1 MRFRLCGLEKVEI
14 EIRLNAAMIRPC
26 GMLKEGVKS
35 DDMVVWPE
43 NKGPLAGRCPECKV
57 GKLVLWYGD
66 RIYRVYKC
74 VNCGMIFDRKGLV
87 DVVENNEVKK
97 IVDRVFGELGL
108 ESVDLRAFMIVV
120 NKVCVD
126 ELKGRVPKLRR
137 DDFVKWG
144 YVVEGSRVRRK

>member
-1 MRFRLCGLEKVEI
+1 M
-14 EIRLNAAMIRPC
+14 A
-26 GMLKEGVKS
+26 
-35 DDMVVWPE
+35 W
-43 NKGPLAGRCPECKV
+43 
-57 GKLVLWYGD
+57 D

-87 DVVENNEVKK
+87 DVVENKEVKK

-120 NKVCVD
+120 NKVCVN

>member
-1 MRFRLCGLEKVEI
+1 
-14 EIRLNAAMIRPC
+14 
-26 GMLKEGVKS
+26 
-35 DDMVVWPE
+35 MVVWPE